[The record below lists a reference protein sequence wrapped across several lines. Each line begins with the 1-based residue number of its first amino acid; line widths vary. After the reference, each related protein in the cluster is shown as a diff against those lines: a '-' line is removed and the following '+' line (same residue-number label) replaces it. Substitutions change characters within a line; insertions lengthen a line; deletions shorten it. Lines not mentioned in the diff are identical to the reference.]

1 MGKGG
6 MWGRPAESA
15 TIKTNKNPRG
25 QAEGESISN
34 SQEKEEVLSNSNSFS
49 ILSGFVF
56 FVLFRIHRGLK
67 NSLKHIPTTPTL
79 SETKKKKMAFEKIKV
94 ANPIVEMDGEIFLL
108 YFVLLSD
115 VIVYMSS
122 SLYLCLASH
131 FLLLL
136 IRV

>member
-1 MGKGG
+1 

-79 SETKKKKMAFEKIKV
+79 SETKKKKNGVREDQSGQ
-94 ANPIVEMDGEIFLL
+94 PHRRDG
-108 YFVLLSD
+108 
-115 VIVYMSS
+115 
-122 SLYLCLASH
+122 
-131 FLLLL
+131 
-136 IRV
+136 R